1 MNTAQRIVS
10 IRLLELLSS
19 LATKR
24 NEMERLGIQLELMAD
39 LYEQVGNSLF
49 EVNGIDPAKANV
61 LWMSLED
68 FISGQIQSYELF
80 SLLKGNGSVVTL
92 CDNIS
97 SQ

>member
-24 NEMERLGIQLELMAD
+24 TEMERLGIQLELMAD
-39 LYEQVGNSLF
+39 LYEQVGKSLF
-49 EVNGIDPAKANV
+49 EVNGIESAKANV

-68 FISGQIQSYELF
+68 FISGRIQRYELF
-80 SLLKGNGSVVTL
+80 SLLKGNGAVVTL

>member
-10 IRLLELLSS
+10 HRLLELLSN
-19 LATKR
+19 LDTKR
-24 NEMERLGIQLELMAD
+24 KELERVGIQLELMTD

-80 SLLKGNGSVVTL
+80 SLLKGNWAVVTL